1 MCQPRSGP
9 AYWPVE
15 LGSRGKKKNRNSAQK
30 TPRLGARRRCNAT
43 ECAKKGKPALM
54 GRKEEIREPQNW
66 TAIMA
71 HKTRTPS
78 EGPSGP
84 SPPSPPNPPPPSM
97 IPLLSTSSH
106 TVHSP
111 RCTAWVKQA
120 DQRGSHMHC
129 CLPYHDGGQAVA
141 AAGRAISARLSGRD
155 DPARGRSCVRL
166 IRVFI
171 LS

>member
-1 MCQPRSGP
+1 MR
-9 AYWPVE
+9 
-15 LGSRGKKKNRNSAQK
+15 
-30 TPRLGARRRCNAT
+30 
-43 ECAKKGKPALM
+43 KKGEARSDGAE
-54 GRKEEIREPQNW
+54 GRDPRTTKLDGNYGTQDKDTIRG
-66 TAIMA
+66 AI
-71 HKTRTPS
+71 R
-78 EGPSGP
+78 P